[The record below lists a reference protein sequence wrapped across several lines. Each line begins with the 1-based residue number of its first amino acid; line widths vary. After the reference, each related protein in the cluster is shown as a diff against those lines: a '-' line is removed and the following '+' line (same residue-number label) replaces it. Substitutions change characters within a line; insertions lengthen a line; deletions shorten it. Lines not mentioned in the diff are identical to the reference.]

1 MQPPPTIPVMPMR
14 HAVVYPGIPT
24 PLGVSRALSQRA
36 IEAAQRNRG
45 FLFAVTQRTPVAD
58 PTLDDLHR
66 VGVVVRLLEVKA
78 GEGDWEVLLQGVT
91 RARVTSYHN
100 EADHMVAVVE
110 PMFDTLP
117 DDPSDPTFVAVD
129 RELRD
134 RLRALGQIRGVPAA
148 VLGEVLNT
156 LADPGTLA
164 DFVASY
170 IDLPT
175 TAKQALL
182 ETSSVTERMN
192 EALLQLQRQ
201 IEVERARDEIRGRV
215 SEELTSRQRE
225 LYLREQLKVIR
236 RELGD
241 EDDGDVD
248 ALVARLE
255 ALELPERVRPEVSR
269 ECRRLRRAHPETG
282 EAQVIRSYLEWIA
295 ELPWRARSAENLDL
309 TEAARVLDEDHH
321 GLQQVKDRVLEHL
334 AVRALRAKQSA
345 PTNGSRPARG
355 PILLF
360 QGPPGVGKT
369 SVAASVARA
378 LGRSYVRV
386 ALGGVSDESDIRGH
400 RRTYVGAMP
409 GRIIDGIKT
418 AGTQNPVFVLDEI
431 DKLGHSW
438 HGDPAHALLEVLD
451 PSQNDSFTDHYLNVP
466 FDLSDVLFIATAN
479 VLDTIPA
486 PLMDRMELVTFE
498 GYSENEKLA
507 IAKRFLLPKCLR
519 ESGIVDAPG
528 WSDDGL
534 RAIIRG
540 RTRESGVRQFDREI
554 GSVLRKLARSFASG
568 GSLPKQIGETEV
580 GALLG
585 RSRVRSEHPLEA
597 DEVGTATGM
606 YYTPFGGDIMFVE
619 AAIRPLAVPG
629 KACLGEVS
637 LVLTGHL
644 GEVMR
649 ESARTAVTVAAR
661 RATMWFDSAALR
673 GPIEAHVHVPAG
685 AVPKDG
691 PSAGLAMT
699 VALVSAFGARA
710 IRRDVAITGEIT
722 LSGRVLPVGGIEEK
736 LLGAERAGIRHV
748 ILPRDNVDD
757 LERLPEEVRRAL
769 QVHPVD
775 DVEQALAVALVA
787 DG

>member
-418 AGTQNPVFVLDEI
+418 AGTQNPVFVLDEV

>member
-1 MQPPPTIPVMPMR
+1 MR

-418 AGTQNPVFVLDEI
+418 AGTQNPVFVLDEV

>member
-1 MQPPPTIPVMPMR
+1 MR

-91 RARVTSYHN
+91 RARVTSYHK

-117 DDPSDPTFVAVD
+117 DNPSDPTFVAVD

-175 TAKQALL
+175 PAKQALL

-619 AAIRPLAVPG
+619 AAIRPLAVPD

-661 RATMWFDSAALR
+661 RAAMWFDSAALR